1 MLNKRKKFSKIFD
14 QQINK
19 IYRFIYLKV
28 SSAEIAQD
36 LSSETFL
43 RGWKAYNKTKNEIEN
58 PQAFLYQIA
67 RNLVI
72 DFYRKREK
80 TKTISIEEY
89 LETDNFNVNNITN
102 SIEEKIML
110 VSDIDSIKTAL
121 GKLKDDYQNVIIWHY
136 LDDLSIS
143 ETAKLLDKT
152 EENTRVLLHRALK
165 ALREKLV

>member
-1 MLNKRKKFSKIFD
+1 M
-14 QQINK
+14 
-19 IYRFIYLKV
+19 
-28 SSAEIAQD
+28 
-36 LSSETFL
+36 